1 MVSTVVHVA
10 LAGLIAVALLRDS
23 FGVRSL
29 AVVVGAVILVD
40 FDVFV
45 GWWIVGAHRA
55 AFHTLLLPLIL
66 IGVLVYDTR
75 FREQSSIGQR
85 FGTDGVRTA
94 WVAVAAITFAG
105 IGPDLFMNGV
115 NLFYP
120 LHDQFYQLNGHI
132 RISTKEGLIQTFVD
146 LSPTESPD
154 QSPATSPDSGQVAV
168 GSTDDVGDRFQTGF
182 DPSPSETGG
191 ESGSVE
197 RIFPIV
203 DSGQQLLL
211 VLTSVFVVSSRLLE
225 ERR

>member
-29 AVVVGAVILVD
+29 AVVVGAVIAIDL
-40 FDVFV
+40 DVFV

-55 AFHTLLLPLIL
+55 AFHTLLLPLLL
-66 IGVLVYDTR
+66 IGLLVYDTR
-75 FREQSSIGQR
+75 VREDSLLGDR
-85 FGTDGVRTA
+85 FGSDGVRTG
-94 WVAVAAITFAG
+94 WVAIAAIVFAG

-120 LHDQFYQLNGHI
+120 LHDQFYQLTGHI
-132 RISTKEGLIQTFVD
+132 RLSSKEGLIQTFVD
-146 LSPTESPD
+146 LSPTESP
-154 QSPATSPDSGQVAV
+154 SASPDSGQVAV
-168 GSTDDVGDRFQTGF
+168 GGTDEVGDRFRTGF
-182 DPSPSETGG
+182 DPSPSESGG

-203 DSGQQLLL
+203 ESGQQLLL
-211 VLTSVFVVSSRLLE
+211 VLTSVFVVGSRLLE
-225 ERR
+225 DRR

>member
-10 LAGLIAVALLRDS
+10 LAGLIAVALLRDA

-29 AVVVGAVILVD
+29 AAVVGAVVFIDL
-40 FDVFV
+40 DVFA

-55 AFHTLLLPLIL
+55 AFHTLLLPLVL
-66 IGVLVYDTR
+66 AGLLVYETR
-75 FREQSSIGQR
+75 YRDRSLLRERYGA
-85 FGTDGVRTA
+85 TGVRTG
-94 WVAVAAITFAG
+94 WVAIVAVTFAG

-146 LSPTESPD
+146 LSPTESPSA
-154 QSPATSPDSGQVAV
+154 SPDDSGQVAV
-168 GSTDDVGDRFQTGF
+168 GSTEEVGDRYWTGV
-182 DPSPSETGG
+182 DPEPSDTGG
-191 ESGSVE
+191 ESADVE

-203 DSGQQLLL
+203 ESGQQLLL
-211 VLTSVFVVSSRLLE
+211 VVTSVFVVGSRLLE